1 MDSQMLFNIVI
12 GLASFFGGWVLN
24 NITKAIDRLDDD
36 VRKMPT
42 TYLSKDEYHRDID
55 DIKTMLAK
63 IFDKLDNKV
72 DK

>member
-36 VRKMPT
+36 VRNLPVM
-42 TYLSKDEYHRDID
+42 YLSKNEYHRDID

>member
-1 MDSQMLFNIVI
+1 MLFNIVI

-36 VRKMPT
+36 VRNLPVM
-42 TYLSKDEYHRDID
+42 YLSKNEYHRDID
-55 DIKTMLAK
+55 DIKNMLAK

>member
-36 VRKMPT
+36 VRNLPVM
-42 TYLSKDEYHRDID
+42 YLTKNEYHRDID

>member
-36 VRKMPT
+36 VRNLPII
-42 TYLSKDEYHRDID
+42 YLTKNEYHRDID
-55 DIKTMLAK
+55 DIKIMLGK

>member
-36 VRKMPT
+36 VRNLPVM
-42 TYLSKDEYHRDID
+42 YLSKNEYHRDID
-55 DIKTMLAK
+55 DIKNMLAK

>member
-1 MDSQMLFNIVI
+1 MDSQMLFNIVV

-24 NITKAIDRLDDD
+24 NITKAIDRLDAD
-36 VRKMPT
+36 VRKLPH
-42 TYLSKDEYHRDID
+42 TYVSKDEYHRDID
-55 DIKTMLAK
+55 DIKIMLNK